1 LNSAA
6 VTGSSGSNFSLAF
19 WGLEKPRRAAL
30 EALYAFCR
38 TVDDI
43 VDRTRSPIG
52 AAEELDRW
60 RSILDRISRPSVFDP
75 QIAKD
80 LSEAL
85 ARFPIRV
92 DDLRW
97 IVDGVQMDLT
107 KKRYSTFEELLSY
120 CDGVASAVG
129 LASMAIFG
137 ADRKETS
144 LYAMATGRALQLT
157 NILRDVG
164 ADARMDRIYLP
175 LADLERFGYGEREIL
190 RSQYNDRFVALMRF
204 EKERAETFYVEAEKA
219 LPAGE
224 RAKYPSAELMRRL
237 YWALLA
243 EIGARQFRVFGA
255 RVSVPKS
262 RKLRIALAVWFP
274 HLLRRRF

>member
-6 VTGSSGSNFSLAF
+6 VTKASGTNFSLAF
-19 WGLEKPRRAAL
+19 WGLEKHRRAAL

-43 VDRTRSPIG
+43 VDRTRNPIA

-80 LSEAL
+80 LSEAA

-164 ADARMDRIYLP
+164 QDARMDRIYLP
-175 LADLERFGYGEREIL
+175 LADLERFGYGEKEIL

-204 EKERAETFYVEAEKA
+204 EKERTETFYVEAEKA

-224 RAKYPSAELMRRL
+224 RAKYPAAELMRRL

-243 EIGARQFRVFGA
+243 EIEARHFRVFGA

-274 HLLRRRF
+274 HFLRRRF